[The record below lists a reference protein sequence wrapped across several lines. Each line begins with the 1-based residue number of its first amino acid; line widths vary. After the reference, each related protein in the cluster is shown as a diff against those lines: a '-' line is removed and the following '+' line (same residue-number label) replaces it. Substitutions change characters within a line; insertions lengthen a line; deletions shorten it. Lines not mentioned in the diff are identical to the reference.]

1 MDSTEL
7 QSDSLEAKGR
17 DELITIATALGGK
30 PASRARKA
38 EIVEMIL
45 ELSSG
50 GGAPTPET
58 QEPANQDQA
67 EDETEPLAEWEV
79 ALQEES
85 KEETSDDSSKSDET
99 SKSDEKEGSESGS
112 SRAPSGKD
120 SETRS
125 SNNNR
130 EKRSGEY

>member
-1 MDSTEL
+1 INFVLNQFLRVKHTITQTQRCLIMDSTEL

-58 QEPANQDQA
+58 QEPAKQDQA
-67 EDETEPLAEWEV
+67 EDETEPLAE
-79 ALQEES
+79 
-85 KEETSDDSSKSDET
+85 
-99 SKSDEKEGSESGS
+99 
-112 SRAPSGKD
+112 
-120 SETRS
+120 
-125 SNNNR
+125 
-130 EKRSGEY
+130 